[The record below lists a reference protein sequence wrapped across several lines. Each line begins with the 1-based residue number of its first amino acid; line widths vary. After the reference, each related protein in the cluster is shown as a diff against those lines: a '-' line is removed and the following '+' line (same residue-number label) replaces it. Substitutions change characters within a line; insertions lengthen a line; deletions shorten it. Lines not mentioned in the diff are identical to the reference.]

1 MLQQLS
7 VFVENEVGSVAKVT
21 TVLKENSINIRAISA
36 FDSPDYGILRVVV
49 DKPEDAKNLLIQK
62 GFAVKVTEV
71 IAMELK
77 DQPGDLDRVLTI
89 LANEQLNLNYIY
101 SFVLREDNAPLMVLN
116 IDHMQK
122 GIDVLL
128 ANGIKVYQ

>member
-21 TVLKENSINIRAISA
+21 TVLKENNINIRAISA

-49 DKPEDAKNLLIQK
+49 DKPEEARTLLIHK

-71 IAMELK
+71 IAIELK

-89 LANEQLNLNYIY
+89 LADENLNLNYIY
-101 SFVLREDNAPLMVLN
+101 SFVLRADNAPLMVLN
-116 IDHMQK
+116 INQMEK
-122 GIDVLL
+122 GIEVLL
-128 ANGIKVYQ
+128 ANNIKVYQ